1 MVSKKKAKGFAKKI
15 SQLEVEDEVKSN
27 PQEGL
32 SGQSSPPPVKPIA
45 SDALARLRLAE
56 VEKRD
61 AELRKIRE
69 LKQIDSSFKEDPNQA
84 VIPEVVAMRM
94 GKRMLPFVGLPLFG
108 GMGAFVAFWYFAT
121 YKNLEFQPALVAFTT
136 IAMLAIGLVGI
147 TYSIM
152 SASWDPENEG
162 STLGFEE
169 IKTNL
174 GNIKA
179 GLQRSRD
186 NVLLREKMAGLPED
200 EIQNAI
206 KNLDKKE
213 EKLRKSK
220 MGLAEKID
228 D

>member
-1 MVSKKKAKGFAKKI
+1 
-15 SQLEVEDEVKSN
+15 
-27 PQEGL
+27 
-32 SGQSSPPPVKPIA
+32 
-45 SDALARLRLAE
+45 
-56 VEKRD
+56 
-61 AELRKIRE
+61 
-69 LKQIDSSFKEDPNQA
+69 
-84 VIPEVVAMRM
+84 MRM